1 ATFRAIQIL
10 LTAHFPFPF
19 FFFFPLPF
27 VLPHAQAQAFPS
39 PLSPFHFFLLSHPLF
54 PSFFRLHQHH
64 ISSLSLSNLPS
75 PISNSPLR
83 FSPQIRTKMEAVA
96 AAPSPSPQPHFPH
109 DAAAAAASPKPYKKS
124 LVTSLMEAA
133 TLRTPSFK
141 EDNYLVS
148 NLKPSDK
155 KALQELQDK
164 LSAAA
169 GGPCSMWGIDLLSSD
184 DKATVILLKFLR
196 ARDFKVPESLSM
208 LEKCLAWRKEFGADS
223 VVEEDL
229 GFKQLEGV
237 VAYMQGFDRE
247 GHPVCYN
254 AYGVF
259 KDKEMYEKVFG
270 DEEKL
275 QRFLRWRV
283 QVLERGI
290 NLLHFKPGGVN
301 SIIQVTD
308 MKDMPKREL
317 RVASNHILS
326 LFQDNYPEMVARKVI
341 FINVPWY
348 FSVLYSM
355 FSPFLTQR
363 TKSKFV
369 ISKEGNVAE
378 TLYKFIRPEDVPVQY
393 GGLSRSGDLHND
405 PPKPAS
411 EFAIKG
417 GEKVNIQIEG
427 IEAGATITWDIVVG
441 GWELEYSAE
450 FVPNAEGSYTIAVE
464 KQRKVN
470 ASEEAIHN
478 SYTAREAGKMVL
490 SVDNSASRRRKVA
503 AYRYFVRKSAM
514 V

>member
-1 ATFRAIQIL
+1 MESEALTGSSQTMAMTFPQK
-10 LTAHFPFPF
+10 TTPQPDHN
-19 FFFFPLPF
+19 PLP
-27 VLPHAQAQAFPS
+27 
-39 PLSPFHFFLLSHPLF
+39 
-54 PSFFRLHQHH
+54 
-64 ISSLSLSNLPS
+64 
-75 PISNSPLR
+75 
-83 FSPQIRTKMEAVA
+83 E
-96 AAPSPSPQPHFPH
+96 
-109 DAAAAAASPKPYKKS
+109 ASPKPYNNNHKKS
-124 LVTSLMEAA
+124 FVTSLMEAA

-141 EDNYLVS
+141 EDTYFVS
-148 NLKPSDK
+148 HLKSSEK
-155 KALQELQDK
+155 KALQELKNK
-164 LSAAA
+164 LMDSHND
-169 GGPCSMWGIDLLSSD
+169 CSMWDIPLLSAGD
-184 DKATVILLKFLR
+184 ERADVILLKFLR
-196 ARDFKVPESLSM
+196 ARDFRVQDSYNM
-208 LEKCLAWRKEFGADS
+208 LVKCLSWRSEFSADN

-229 GFKQLEGV
+229 GFKELEGV
-237 VAYMQGFDRE
+237 VAYMQGYDRE

-259 KDKEMYEKVFG
+259 RDKDMYERIFG

-275 QRFLRWRV
+275 KKFLRWRV

-308 MKDMPKREL
+308 LKDMPKREL
-317 RVASNHILS
+317 RVASNQILS
-326 LFQDNYPEMVARKVI
+326 LFQDNYPEMVARKI

-348 FSVLYSM
+348 FSMLYSM

-378 TLYKFIRPEDVPVQY
+378 TLYKFIRPEDIPVQY
-393 GGLSRSGDLHND
+393 GGLSRPSDLNNG

-411 EFAIKG
+411 EFTVKG

-441 GWELEYSAE
+441 GWDLEYSAE

-464 KQRKVN
+464 KPRKICP
-470 ASEEAIHN
+470 SQEAIHN
-478 SYTAREAGKMVL
+478 SYTSREAGKMVL
-490 SVDNSASRRRKVA
+490 SVDNTTSRRKKVA
-503 AYRYFVRKSAM
+503 AYRYIVRKSSALAL